1 MKKTNNIFNSFDIDK
16 KREAM
21 HLGRSVYV
29 RMYSVEDRVIKEIE
43 QPFQINKGSILKGI
57 CL

>member
-1 MKKTNNIFNSFDIDK
+1 MNK
-16 KREAM
+16 AM
-21 HLGRSVYV
+21 HLGRTVYG
-29 RMYSVEDRVIKEIE
+29 RMYSVEDRAIKEIE